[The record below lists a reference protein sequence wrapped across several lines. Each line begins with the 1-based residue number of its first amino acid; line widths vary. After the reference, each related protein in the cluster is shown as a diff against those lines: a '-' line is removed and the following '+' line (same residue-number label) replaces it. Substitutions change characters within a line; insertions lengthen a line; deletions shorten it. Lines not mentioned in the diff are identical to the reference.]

1 MERRHSSRHGMAKRE
16 RSCCFW
22 CVNKFLLVRLETRLQ
37 ESKSGQSL
45 RLFTRVK
52 EERKELR
59 KSRTSP
65 SHLLVSFLHFCLLL
79 FHDIRH
85 TKWTRDLF
93 SLWQSLNIHSVMLNW
108 QAGDRTAC
116 EVEWESNLE
125 WTQKD
130 AEDGRMTKMC
140 LKESQEVREKEEKK
154 RKGMMEHGDGVKRRG
169 HTKLRCMSSSE
180 GNLHV
185 WDS

>member
-1 MERRHSSRHGMAKRE
+1 MERRHSPRHGWEKE
-16 RSCCFW
+16 RSCFW

-108 QAGDRTAC
+108 QARDRTAC
-116 EVEWESNLE
+116 EVEWECNLE
-125 WTQKD
+125 HKNTKR
-130 AEDGRMTKMC
+130 AEDGENDENVFEGVSRGER
-140 LKESQEVREKEEKK
+140 KE
-154 RKGMMEHGDGVKRRG
+154 GMMEHGDGVKRRG
-169 HTKLRCMSSSE
+169 HTKGSSE